1 MITISILA
9 GAFLVGSTLAYR
21 AVHAWRAPM
30 PAPRASLTYHPV
42 TVQREVPHVDV
53 DAVPNYSYKRAIAAA
68 EAGAPAMLTSKR
80 EQAQIERA
88 AVLALI
94 VPFNAALDNALRRF
108 NIATAPAMKTA
119 ARWIAEAA
127 PRDEITYALA
137 GAR

>member
-68 EAGAPAMLTSKR
+68 EAGAPAMLTSKER
-80 EQAQIERA
+80 EAAERA
-88 AVLALI
+88 AVLALV